1 MQVKI
6 NGIYRDLPDFMIVG
20 AAKSGTTSLFHYLN
34 QVPEICFSKVKEPN
48 FFICDDHPLY
58 FKLVTGG
65 PGRSVGCSLD
75 EYLGYFS
82 HCQENKILG
91 EASTWYL
98 YCYRQVIDHLKR
110 IYKDQIRNLSII
122 IILRNPVERAW
133 SHYGMYQRN
142 GIEPLSFEEAVH
154 PETIRQRLKNG
165 MNLGY
170 DYLGFGRYSE
180 QVEAYLNVFPK
191 VKILRFEKLVEEP
204 KGLVED
210 ILSFLEVDTR
220 PEVETGKK
228 FNSSGIP
235 KSDFHALI
243 GRFLFQPN
251 RIKQIFK
258 MSLTSKMRS
267 RIRWRMGQI
276 IYRKSEMPVDSRR
289 LLIEQYQADVHNLQQ
304 HVAGNLSNWLQ
315 L

>member
-1 MQVKI
+1 M
-6 NGIYRDLPDFMIVG
+6 
-20 AAKSGTTSLFHYLN
+20 
-34 QVPEICFSKVKEPN
+34 
-48 FFICDDHPLY
+48 
-58 FKLVTGG
+58 
-65 PGRSVGCSLD
+65 
-75 EYLGYFS
+75 
-82 HCQENKILG
+82 
-91 EASTWYL
+91 
-98 YCYRQVIDHLKR
+98 
-110 IYKDQIRNLSII
+110 
-122 IILRNPVERAW
+122 
-133 SHYGMYQRN
+133 
-142 GIEPLSFEEAVH
+142 
-154 PETIRQRLKNG
+154 
-165 MNLGY
+165 
-170 DYLGFGRYSE
+170 
-180 QVEAYLNVFPK
+180 
-191 VKILRFEKLVEEP
+191 
-204 KGLVED
+204 
-210 ILSFLEVDTR
+210 DTR